1 MASKY
6 WKEVRFKGL
15 APLNPEMVDKARADD
30 KAERFANFMLAFIVA
45 SAIGYAVMS
54 SFVVGLITGNSLA
67 IGFVVLIGIAAV
79 IVEFILVN
87 VSFITGCIMSVI
99 GSLLL
104 IARIVI
110 FYVLN
115 K

>member
-1 MASKY
+1 MASKF
-6 WKEVRFKGL
+6 WKEVKYNGMTVI
-15 APLNPEMVDKARADD
+15 NPEMVDKARADD
-30 KAERFANFMLAFIVA
+30 KAEKFAKFMLVFMVA